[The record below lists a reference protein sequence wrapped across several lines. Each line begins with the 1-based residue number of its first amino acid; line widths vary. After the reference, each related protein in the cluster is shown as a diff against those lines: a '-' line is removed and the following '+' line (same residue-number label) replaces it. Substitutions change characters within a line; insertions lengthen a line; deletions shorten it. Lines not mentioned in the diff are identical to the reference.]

1 MARKTHNEEWWQS
14 GAKPGVR
21 RCLAQLRTGTQCRT
35 EAIEGSTVCEK
46 HGGLAPQVQKRA
58 KERVAIVADAITQ
71 QMYAWF
77 HDETI
82 PIHLRLKIGQDFLD
96 RGGIDK
102 SMTLQIGVDPVEQL
116 LKDLLGS
123 EDGLEAERIES
134 EVTYE
139 LEAMDGDYIDAD
151 VIDTDYDADEPLP
164 APDQS
169 KVEMERLIAE
179 ANNEPLPRPFADDF
193 KAGRFEP

>member
-1 MARKTHNEEWWQS
+1 VARKTHREEWWES

-35 EAIEGSTVCEK
+35 EAIQGSTVCGK

-116 LKDLLGS
+116 LRDLLGS
-123 EDGLEAERIES
+123 DDGLEPERIEP
-134 EVTYE
+134 EATFE
-139 LEAMDGDYIDAD
+139 LEDRDGDYIDAD
-151 VIDTDYDADEPLP
+151 VIDTEYNAGEPMP
-164 APDQS
+164 EPDQS
-169 KVEMERLIAE
+169 LVEMERLAAD
-179 ANNEPLPRPFADDF
+179 ANNTPLPRPFADDF
-193 KAGRFEP
+193 KAGRFAP